1 MTSKDEALKLALD
14 VLVEIN
20 KLSIGENAICL
31 PAEIDT
37 AMDAAKEALAQPETP
52 PECVT
57 EAEKKAFAFGWW
69 KAMEAQRLAQPK
81 QEPVAWM
88 HWLHGPVRLFMN
100 KDEATLELERLN
112 REYPVDKDHRKMRPL
127 VFGDTTSPQRTWIG
141 LDFETIE
148 ECFPEGPSV
157 FEDAYGDNRTSP
169 RWLHAFARA
178 IEARLKEKNR

>member
-1 MTSKDEALKLALD
+1 MTKPRHDQGPDYERGFVDGMQHQMQSSVDKA
-14 VLVEIN
+14 VN
-20 KLSIGENAICL
+20 R
-31 PAEIDT
+31 
-37 AMDAAKEALAQPETP
+37 MAQPE
-52 PECVT
+52 
-57 EAEKKAFAFGWW
+57 
-69 KAMEAQRLAQPK
+69 

-157 FEDAYGDNRTSP
+157 FEDAYGDNHTSP

-178 IEARLKEKNR
+178 IESRLKEKNR